1 MKNRLVLNLMAL
13 MTLGS
18 GLVNLLSVINPD
30 LHTRWIILRDLF
42 PVEFLHISRFLTLL
56 IGFALVV
63 SSINIYRRK
72 KRAFQL
78 VLVLS
83 LLSVVFHLLKGLDYE
98 EASFS
103 LALAVLL
110 FLARLQ
116 FRVKSSLPNLKRGV
130 LRALL
135 ALVAVFGYGI
145 LGFWLLEIRHFGQD
159 FDFPM
164 AVQNTFRVLTF
175 SGTIG
180 LKPLTHYGQWF
191 LDSLQL
197 LTVIG
202 IIYIL
207 YAFFRPVLYLFRTL
221 PHERALASEILK
233 TQGRS
238 SLDFFKTW
246 LDKSFLFSPSQKSF
260 LAYRVGGTFAI
271 ALADPVGSVEE
282 IPQIIRSFRDICEE
296 NDWHCVFHQVLPDF
310 LPAYQD
316 LGFKKLKIGDEAIV
330 SLAEFALDGKRM
342 KHLRHHLNLLEKTGL
357 SAQLVESPVPDGIL
371 AQVEEVSRAWLAI
384 PGRKERGFTQGTFK
398 SSYIRRFPLFIV
410 RDEAGRIFAFV
421 NIIPSFAP
429 GESTVDLM
437 RHREDAPP
445 GVMDYLF
452 IKLFAL
458 QKEKGFTRF
467 SLGMAPMSGFR
478 EDEEVTAEERA
489 VHNFLR
495 GLDFLFSYQGLF
507 QFKKKFATSWE
518 PRYVIYRN
526 VLELPRLALA
536 LNRVSAVHDQSDEF

>member
-1 MKNRLVLNLMAL
+1 MKKQLVLGFTTLI
-13 MTLGS
+13 TLGS
-18 GLVNLLSVINPD
+18 GLINLLSVINPS
-30 LHTRWIILRDLF
+30 LPERTELLRDLF
-42 PVEFLHISRFLTLL
+42 PLEFLHISRFLTLL
-56 IGFALVV
+56 IGFALVI
-63 SSINIYRRK
+63 SSINIFRKK
-72 KRAFQL
+72 KRAFQMAL
-78 VLVLS
+78 FLAI
-83 LLSVVFHLLKGLDYE
+83 LSVVFHLIKGLDYE
-98 EASFS
+98 EASIS

-110 FLARLQ
+110 VLGRKQ
-116 FRVKSSLPNLKRGV
+116 FRVKSSLPNLKLGV
-130 LRALL
+130 VRALL
-135 ALVAVFGYGI
+135 ALLVVINYGV
-145 LGFWLLEIRHFGQD
+145 LGFWLLEKHHFGQD
-159 FDFPM
+159 F
-164 AVQNTFRVLTF
+164 TFSVAIKKTFQVLTF
-175 SGTIG
+175 SGQSG
-180 LKPLTHYGQWF
+180 LRPLTRYGQWF
-191 LDSLQL
+191 LDSLEL
-197 LTVIG
+197 MTVIG

-207 YAFFRPVLYLFRTL
+207 YAFFRPVLYLFRIL

-233 TQGRS
+233 AQGRS

-246 LDKSFLFSPSQKSF
+246 PDKSFLFSPSQKSF
-260 LAYRVGGTFAI
+260 LAYRVGGNFGI
-271 ALADPVGSVEE
+271 ALADPVGPVEE
-282 IPQIIRSFRDICEE
+282 IPQIILSFRDLCEG

-316 LGFKKLKIGDEAIV
+316 SGFKKLKIGEEAIV

-342 KHLRHHLNLLEKTGL
+342 KHLRHYMNQLEKTGL
-357 SAQLVESPVPDGIL
+357 SAQLVESPVPDDVL

-384 PGRKERGFTQGTFK
+384 SGRKERGFTQGTFK
-398 SSYIRRFPLFIV
+398 SSYVRRFPLFIV
-410 RDEAGRIFAFV
+410 RDEAGRIFAFANV
-421 NIIPSFAP
+421 IPSFAP

-445 GVMDYLF
+445 GIMDYLF

-495 GLDFLFSYQGLF
+495 RLDFLFSYQGLF
-507 QFKKKFATSWE
+507 HFKKKFATSWE

-536 LNRVSAVHDQSDEF
+536 LNRVSAVHDQSDEY